1 MNIKISLILSFLAG
15 LGTLLGA
22 SLIFIPKVN
31 KTKYI
36 PLFLSISATIMLSF
50 SLFDLIPES
59 VDYIFANTPKGKHLF
74 YIIVPFL
81 LGVFM
86 IQILDRFYSE
96 EDGLKKIGILSF
108 VSLAIHNFP
117 EGIATFISSIIN
129 IKLGISLSL
138 GIMLHNIP
146 EGICIAM
153 PLYHSTKN
161 RKKVMFVALVAS
173 LAEPLGAIIA
183 YSFLKGNINNLTIS
197 IILLF
202 VAGLMIELSI
212 NNIYKKVL
220 GNKKYLL
227 RGILIGGVISAIALL
242 I

>member
-1 MNIKISLILSFLAG
+1 MNIKLSLILSILAG
-15 LGTLLGA
+15 LGTFLG
-22 SLIFIPKVN
+22 SLLIFIPKIN

-50 SLFDLIPES
+50 SILDLIPES
-59 VDYIFANTPKGKHLF
+59 AR
-74 YIIVPFL
+74 YIITNLKFPKSILLIIIPFI
-81 LGVFM
+81 LGV
-86 IQILDRFYSE
+86 IVIEILDRFYNE

-108 VSLAIHNFP
+108 ISLAIHNFP

-129 IKLGISLSL
+129 IKLGISLSI

-153 PLYHSTKN
+153 PLYHSTKS
-161 RKKVMFVALVAS
+161 KGKVLFTTLIAS

-183 YSFLKGNINNLTIS
+183 FVFLKNNINNLSIS

-202 VAGLMIELSI
+202 VAGLMINLSI

-220 GNKKYLL
+220 NNKKDMIQ
-227 RGILIGGVISAIALL
+227 GIIIGFLISFIALL